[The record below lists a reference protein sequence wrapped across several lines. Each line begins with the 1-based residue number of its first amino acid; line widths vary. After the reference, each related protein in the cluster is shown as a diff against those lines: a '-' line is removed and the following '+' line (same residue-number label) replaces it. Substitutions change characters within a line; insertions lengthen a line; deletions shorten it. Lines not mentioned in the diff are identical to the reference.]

1 MSAPSVIVTGDEIAR
16 YVADKNQGQIVP
28 PYTTLGVK
36 RDGLIIAGA
45 VFRNYTRIDVEVT
58 VVGECVSAFTPIFIR
73 SIGRYV
79 FGPLG
84 CLRMTMATT
93 QPRVIALAKRLGAEV
108 EGVKRNGFGKGQD
121 LTMLGVLRED
131 WKFK

>member
-1 MSAPSVIVTGDEIAR
+1 MSARSEIVTGNEVAR
-16 YVADKNQGQIVP
+16 YIDEKNQGHIIP
-28 PYTTLGVK
+28 PYTTIGVR
-36 RDGLIIAGA
+36 RDGKIVAGA

-79 FGPLG
+79 FGALG

-93 QPRVIALAKRLGAEV
+93 QPRVIALAQRLGAEI
-108 EGVKRNGFGKGQD
+108 EGVKRDGFGEGQD
-121 LTMLGVLRED
+121 LTMLGVLRAD